1 MRKVFRVLL
10 LMAIVLSACESEQKR
25 SNMATGMLALNLAT
39 SQDVIDAT
47 TTRAEAGDSGEEN
60 TEEDD
65 LVPDVGD
72 FTIAL
77 MDGNV
82 VKTSWDKFSEFP
94 KYAVVPVGT
103 YTLKAYCGNSEKE
116 GFESP
121 YYEGTQEITVEDDET
136 VEASITCYLT
146 NVKLSVEYT
155 DAFKKY
161 FSDYST
167 VIQSD
172 GGSSIT
178 FVKDEVRAAYV
189 KPGVITI
196 YADVVNQNGQTA
208 KWEVGEIDE
217 AKPREFYHIK
227 LDVDAGSATLK
238 ISFDKTTV
246 EKPVEIDVS
255 DEALNIQPPF
265 FTRSG
270 YESGVVQDVKE
281 GSTIFPLSTLV
292 TARNGIKKCV
302 LTTVSPSLL
311 AQGWPTSVDLVNL
324 AGETLEKLKSLGLSM
339 RGLSTNVEKMATLDF
354 AEVIPYLLSDDG
366 EVSFSLVVTDKA
378 GRVNAVDEVIKVNVQ
393 DNQFAVGTVDNVNVG
408 LQAITIPVTL
418 DGDISRVKF
427 QYLKEE
433 VLTDIDVSGVLTDGI
448 QHQVTLALP
457 FITSHNFLVYVTC
470 GVRTLSVSVG
480 VNPPVFGLE
489 ASEGDVWATKA
500 TIHVVGK
507 DKEYMKTQPI
517 VIEYIK
523 SSEYETGTWV
533 TPTQTKDGDVIEIT
547 GLPEDPLN
555 TNKYTLRAV
564 SGDVKAENELEIT
577 TEVAAQIPN
586 SDFEDW
592 TGKQVWYKTI
602 VLSGGEKVWAF
613 YPSAT
618 SWWSSRNDKTTQSY
632 DGVASWFY
640 ASYPSTVPTS
650 YDGWTAYNHLNKFG
664 GQSLTIASHRG
675 TSAMEISTVGH
686 GANNWLSQE
695 SAQEDVDYR
704 TAGSLFIGTYDR
716 ASQKETLGHTFNS
729 RPSAVEFYYKY
740 YSYNNE
746 SAKAYAVLYNAEKKE
761 IARGELL
768 ISNPVDT
775 YEKGTVSIAKTTEKA
790 AYITVVFL
798 SSSLDSPATLAI
810 QGSKG
815 AWRAGYGDSRHVG
828 SVLTID
834 DVKLIY

>member
-103 YTLKAYCGNSEKE
+103 YTLKAYCGNPEKE

-172 GGSSIT
+172 GGNSIT

-196 YADVVNQNGQTA
+196 YANVVNQNGQTA

-281 GSTIFPLSTLV
+281 GSTISPLSMLV

-324 AGETLEKLKSLGLSM
+324 TGETLEKLKSLGLSM

-427 QYLKEE
+427 QYL
-433 VLTDIDVSGVLTDGI
+433 
-448 QHQVTLALP
+448 
-457 FITSHNFLVYVTC
+457 
-470 GVRTLSVSVG
+470 R
-480 VNPPVFGLE
+480 
-489 ASEGDVWATKA
+489 
-500 TIHVVGK
+500 
-507 DKEYMKTQPI
+507 MK
-517 VIEYIK
+517 
-523 SSEYETGTWV
+523 S
-533 TPTQTKDGDVIEIT
+533 
-547 GLPEDPLN
+547 
-555 TNKYTLRAV
+555 
-564 SGDVKAENELEIT
+564 
-577 TEVAAQIPN
+577 
-586 SDFEDW
+586 
-592 TGKQVWYKTI
+592 
-602 VLSGGEKVWAF
+602 
-613 YPSAT
+613 
-618 SWWSSRNDKTTQSY
+618 
-632 DGVASWFY
+632 
-640 ASYPSTVPTS
+640 
-650 YDGWTAYNHLNKFG
+650 
-664 GQSLTIASHRG
+664 
-675 TSAMEISTVGH
+675 
-686 GANNWLSQE
+686 
-695 SAQEDVDYR
+695 
-704 TAGSLFIGTYDR
+704 
-716 ASQKETLGHTFNS
+716 
-729 RPSAVEFYYKY
+729 
-740 YSYNNE
+740 
-746 SAKAYAVLYNAEKKE
+746 
-761 IARGELL
+761 
-768 ISNPVDT
+768 
-775 YEKGTVSIAKTTEKA
+775 
-790 AYITVVFL
+790 
-798 SSSLDSPATLAI
+798 
-810 QGSKG
+810 
-815 AWRAGYGDSRHVG
+815 
-828 SVLTID
+828 
-834 DVKLIY
+834 

>member
-103 YTLKAYCGNSEKE
+103 YTLKAYCGNPEKE

-172 GGSSIT
+172 GGNSIT

-196 YADVVNQNGQTA
+196 YANVVNQNGQTA

-281 GSTIFPLSTLV
+281 GSTISPLSMLV

-324 AGETLEKLKSLGLSM
+324 TGETLEKLKSLGLSM

-427 QYLKEE
+427 QYLKDE
-433 VLTDIDVSGVLTDGI
+433 VLTDIAVSGVLTDGI

-533 TPTQTKDGDVIEIT
+533 IPTQTKDGDVIEIT

-577 TEVAAQIPN
+577 TEVAADVDN
-586 SDFEDW
+586 ADFEDW
-592 TGKQVWYKTI
+592 HYTTEQRKFLLESLIKKYTCYRYFPSLKNAQDVWWATNNACSMQANSWGADRATSCSSVSYVYNTDGTKAAELRST
-602 VLSGGEKVWAF
+602 SGGGYAH
-613 YPSAT
+613 
-618 SWWSSRNDKTTQSY
+618 SSSVMVD
-632 DGVASWFY
+632 DGIF
-640 ASYPSTVPTS
+640 P
-650 YDGWTAYNHLNKFG
+650 G
-664 GQSLTIASHRG
+664 
-675 TSAMEISTVGH
+675 M
-686 GANNWLSQE
+686 
-695 SAQEDVDYR
+695 
-704 TAGSLFIGTYDR
+704 LFIGAYDWNG
-716 ASQKETLGHTFNS
+716 SSGTVSGGHTFTS
-729 RPSAVEFYYKY
+729 RPLSLTFQYKY
-740 YSYNNE
+740 TPFDTDEFKAYIEIQNRAEGEMKIFASGTLTKSQNTPDTEYQNGIIHLSYNEDYKSLKATHIYIHFWSSTANPPKAQKNAKVDLADAE
-746 SAKAYAVLYNAEKKE
+746 SGWNAH
-761 IARGELL
+761 IGSRL
-768 ISNPVDT
+768 IIDNL
-775 YEKGTVSIAKTTEKA
+775 K
-790 AYITVVFL
+790 L
-798 SSSLDSPATLAI
+798 
-810 QGSKG
+810 
-815 AWRAGYGDSRHVG
+815 GY
-828 SVLTID
+828 
-834 DVKLIY
+834 

>member
-103 YTLKAYCGNSEKE
+103 YTLKAYCGNPEKE

-393 DNQFAVGTVDNVNVG
+393 DNQFAVGTVEELLPVNATSFI
-408 LQAITIPVTL
+408 LPVTL
-418 DGDISRVKF
+418 NGDLSTVKY
-427 QYLKEE
+427 QYQKND
-433 VLTDIDVSGVLTDGI
+433 VWVDVVPSDIVTSEGI
-448 QHQVTLALP
+448 NHQVTIELP
-457 FITSHNFLVYVTC
+457 FMIGKDLPMKVSCGNRIKELVVN
-470 GVRTLSVSVG
+470 VKPFSFSMEVSD
-480 VNPPVFGLE
+480 
-489 ASEGDVWATKA
+489 SDCWATKA
-500 TIHVVGK
+500 MIHLIYNDADELDYLKNNMTLQYFEVGADWVVARCK
-507 DKEYMKTQPI
+507 VND
-517 VIEYIK
+517 
-523 SSEYETGTWV
+523 
-533 TPTQTKDGDVIEIT
+533 DGVAEMT
-547 GLPEDPLN
+547 GLPERQEKEN
-555 TNKYTLRAV
+555 RIYQ
-564 SGDVKAENELEIT
+564 VKAECNNGATATVSLT
-577 TEVAAQIPN
+577 TEVALQVPN
-586 SDFEDW
+586 AGFDE
-592 TGKQVWYKTI
+592 WYLKTD
-602 VLSGGEKVWAF
+602 KV
-613 YPSAT
+613 
-618 SWWSSRNDKTTQSY
+618 NK
-632 DGVASWFY
+632 WFQ
-640 ASYPSTVPTS
+640 
-650 YDGWTAYNHLNKFG
+650 NHY
-664 GQSLTIASHRG
+664 
-675 TSAMEISTVGH
+675 
-686 GANNWLSQE
+686 W
-695 SAQEDVDYR
+695 Y
-704 TAGSLFIGTYDR
+704 TY
-716 ASQKETLGHTFNS
+716 
-729 RPSAVEFYYKY
+729 
-740 YSYNNE
+740 
-746 SAKAYAVLYNAEKKE
+746 
-761 IARGELL
+761 
-768 ISNPVDT
+768 
-775 YEKGTVSIAKTTEKA
+775 
-790 AYITVVFL
+790 
-798 SSSLDSPATLAI
+798 
-810 QGSKG
+810 
-815 AWRAGYGDSRHVG
+815 
-828 SVLTID
+828 
-834 DVKLIY
+834 

>member
-103 YTLKAYCGNSEKE
+103 YTLKAYCGNPEKE

-393 DNQFAVGTVDNVNVG
+393 DNQFAVGTVEELLPVNATSFI
-408 LQAITIPVTL
+408 LPVTL
-418 DGDISRVKF
+418 NGDLSTVKY
-427 QYLKEE
+427 QYQKND
-433 VLTDIDVSGVLTDGI
+433 VWVDVVPSDIVTSEGI
-448 QHQVTLALP
+448 NHQVTIELP
-457 FITSHNFLVYVTC
+457 FMIGKDLPMKVSCGNRIKELVVN
-470 GVRTLSVSVG
+470 VKPFSFSMEVSD
-480 VNPPVFGLE
+480 
-489 ASEGDVWATKA
+489 SDCWATKA
-500 TIHVVGK
+500 MIHLIYNDADELDYLKNNMTLQYFEVGADWVVARCK
-507 DKEYMKTQPI
+507 VND
-517 VIEYIK
+517 
-523 SSEYETGTWV
+523 
-533 TPTQTKDGDVIEIT
+533 DGVAEMT
-547 GLPEDPLN
+547 GLPERQEKEN
-555 TNKYTLRAV
+555 RIYQ
-564 SGDVKAENELEIT
+564 VKAECNNGATATVSLT
-577 TEVAAQIPN
+577 TEVALQVPN
-586 SDFEDW
+586 AGFDE
-592 TGKQVWYKTI
+592 WYLKTDKVNKWFQNHYWYTFYRYNEGERESWGATI
-602 VLSGGEKVWAF
+602 NLSSTEWPRVGGLAYPVSHNSTSAVSYLSG
-613 YPSAT
+613 
-618 SWWSSRNDKTTQSY
+618 SY
-632 DGVASWFY
+632 AHGGKKCAEIRSMGSGNGY
-640 ASYPSTVPTS
+640 SN
-650 YDGWTAYNHLNKFG
+650 TADICY
-664 GQSLTIASHRG
+664 S
-675 TSAMEISTVGH
+675 
-686 GANNWLSQE
+686 
-695 SAQEDVDYR
+695 
-704 TAGSLFIGTYDR
+704 GSCMSGRLFIGDYTWDGSSEIISYGR
-716 ASQKETLGHTFNS
+716 PFNS
-729 RPSAVEFYYKY
+729 RPSSLEFYYQYIPYGTDEFEVRLEVLNRNGGKEVSLGNISYKESKSQTDWKY
-740 YSYNNE
+740 ISIPVNYTNKELKATHFYISFVSSTKEQPEVGKNVSMILDGVNNNW
-746 SAKAYAVLYNAEKKE
+746 KA
-761 IARGELL
+761 
-768 ISNPVDT
+768 
-775 YEKGTVSIAKTTEKA
+775 
-790 AYITVVFL
+790 
-798 SSSLDSPATLAI
+798 
-810 QGSKG
+810 
-815 AWRAGYGDSRHVG
+815 HVG
-828 SVLTID
+828 SRLRID
-834 DVKLIY
+834 DVKLLY

>member
-1 MRKVFRVLL
+1 
-10 LMAIVLSACESEQKR
+10 MAIVLSACESEQKR

-103 YTLKAYCGNSEKE
+103 YTLKAYCGNPEKE

-172 GGSSIT
+172 GGNSIT

-270 YESGVVQDVKE
+270 YESGVAQDVKE
-281 GSTIFPLSTLV
+281 GSTISPLSMLV

-324 AGETLEKLKSLGLSM
+324 AGETLEKLKSL
-339 RGLSTNVEKMATLDF
+339 GLSTNVEKMATLDF

-547 GLPEDPLN
+547 GLPEDP
-555 TNKYTLRAV
+555 
-564 SGDVKAENELEIT
+564 
-577 TEVAAQIPN
+577 Q
-586 SDFEDW
+586 
-592 TGKQVWYKTI
+592 
-602 VLSGGEKVWAF
+602 
-613 YPSAT
+613 
-618 SWWSSRNDKTTQSY
+618 
-632 DGVASWFY
+632 
-640 ASYPSTVPTS
+640 
-650 YDGWTAYNHLNKFG
+650 NH
-664 GQSLTIASHRG
+664 
-675 TSAMEISTVGH
+675 
-686 GANNWLSQE
+686 
-695 SAQEDVDYR
+695 Y
-704 TAGSLFIGTYDR
+704 
-716 ASQKETLGHTFNS
+716 
-729 RPSAVEFYYKY
+729 
-740 YSYNNE
+740 
-746 SAKAYAVLYNAEKKE
+746 
-761 IARGELL
+761 
-768 ISNPVDT
+768 
-775 YEKGTVSIAKTTEKA
+775 
-790 AYITVVFL
+790 
-798 SSSLDSPATLAI
+798 
-810 QGSKG
+810 
-815 AWRAGYGDSRHVG
+815 
-828 SVLTID
+828 
-834 DVKLIY
+834 